1 MQDKIIVRG
10 AREHNLKNINVEMP
24 RNKLVCITG
33 VSGSGKSSLAFDTI
47 FAEGQRRYVESLS
60 AYARQFL
67 GQMEKPDVDDI
78 EGLSPAISI
87 DQKAHSSNPRSTV
100 ATITEIYDYL
110 RVLYARVGKPHCPK
124 CGEEIQKLTNEEM
137 VDVVLQRVGGGR
149 DRPVQNT
156 KGSIKILAPVVLG
169 RKGEY
174 YQLLYDLYNAGFA
187 RVRID
192 GNEFRLDEKIEL
204 ARYQQ
209 HTIEV
214 VVDTISLAELT
225 SAPKESRQR
234 LAEALETA
242 VLKGNDVAT
251 IVYPDKSEQM
261 LSAKFSCPKDG
272 FSFPEI
278 EPRLFSFN
286 SPYGACQACSGLG
299 TVELFSEDLC
309 ETCHGARLRS
319 EALHVWL
326 PRSSSC
332 HPERSEGS
340 LPVSRDSSVVGLPQN
355 DIKKKQT
362 KKSGGAGSGFAGKTL
377 VAPIEYQ
384 ESDEFIPM
392 AVKMGTSIVD
402 ITSMSIDEAVT
413 YFETLNLTEKD
424 LEIAGSILREIQNRL
439 KFMLD
444 VGLHY
449 LSLDRRAGTLSG
461 GEAQRIRLASQ
472 VGSRLVGA
480 MYVLDEPTIGL
491 HQRDNDRLIK
501 TLENLRDLGNTVIVV
516 EHDEDTIMASDYMIE
531 IGPGAGVHGG
541 YVVCAGETPKI
552 FEDKNSLTAAY
563 LRGDQKIPVPSERR
577 RVHGGSIKITGAT
590 QNNLKNIDVEIP
602 LRRFVCVTGVSGS
615 GKSTLAYETMYKTIS
630 KRLYGGS
637 QTPGK
642 HKSLLGLEYIDKA
655 ILIDQDAIGR
665 SSRSNPATYTGAWA
679 PIREL
684 YAETA
689 EAKFRGYKVGR
700 FSFNRP
706 GGRCEHCEGHG
717 LIAIEM
723 HFLPTVYVTCD
734 ICKGKR
740 FDRETLEITFKEK
753 SIHDVLEMTV
763 EEATVFFKEIPYIYD
778 KLASLNDVGLSYVKL
793 GQPAPSLSG
802 GEAQRV
808 KLATEL
814 AKKQT
819 GKTLYLFDEPTT
831 GLHFADVKKLLEVMH
846 QLVDKG
852 NSVIVIEHN
861 LDVIKT
867 ADWIIDMGPEGGD
880 KGGDIVIAGTPE
892 DVARHRGSHTG
903 EYLKRVLKK

>member
-124 CGEEIQKLTNEEM
+124 CGEQIQKLTNEEM
-137 VDVVLQRVGGGR
+137 VDVVLGKAGDAIEAREAGEAGKG
-149 DRPVQNT
+149 T

-174 YQLLYDLYNAGFA
+174 YQLLYDLYNSGFA

-192 GNEFRLDEKIEL
+192 GKEYRLDEKIEL

-214 VVDTISLAELT
+214 VVDTIPVAELLEP
-225 SAPKESRQR
+225 SPQPSPSKGEGARKETRQR

-242 VLKGNDVAT
+242 VEKGNDVAT
-251 IVYPDKSEQM
+251 IVYPDKTEQM

-286 SPYGACQACSGLG
+286 SPYGACQACTGLG

-326 PRSSSC
+326 P
-332 HPERSEGS
+332 GK
-340 LPVSRDSSVVGLPQN
+340 VGN
-355 DIKKKQT
+355 VGKVGEVGKVTRATKKKNP
-362 KKSGGAGSGFAGKTL
+362 
-377 VAPIEYQ
+377 VAPIEYN
-384 ESDEFIPM
+384 EADELVPM
-392 AVKMGTSIVD
+392 AEKKGISIVD
-402 ITSMSIDEAVT
+402 ITSMSIDEAVL
-413 YFETLNLTEKD
+413 YFKTLDVTEKD
-424 LEIAGSILREIQNRL
+424 LEIAGSILREIENRL

-491 HQRDNDRLIK
+491 HQRDNDKLIK
-501 TLENLRDLGNTVIVV
+501 TLEDLRDLGNTVIVV

-541 YVVCAGETPKI
+541 YVVCAGETPAI
-552 FEDKNSLTAAY
+552 FEDKKSLTAAY
-563 LRGDQKIPVPSERR
+563 LRGDQKIEVPKERR
-577 RVHGGSIKITGAT
+577 QSDGGSIRIKGAT
-590 QNNLKNIDVEIP
+590 QNNLKNIDVEFP
-602 LRRFVCVTGVSGS
+602 LRKFVCVTGVSGS
-615 GKSTLAYETMYKTIS
+615 GKSTLAYDTMYKTVS

-642 HKSLLGLEYIDKA
+642 HKALLGLEYIDKA

-665 SSRSNPATYTGAWA
+665 TSRSNPATYTGSWS
-679 PIREL
+679 PIRDL
-684 YAETA
+684 FAETT
-689 EAKFRGYKVGR
+689 EAKFRGYKPGR

-753 SIHDVLEMTV
+753 NIHDILEMTI

-814 AKKQT
+814 SKRQT
-819 GKTLYLFDEPTT
+819 GRTLYLFDEPTT

-846 QLVDKG
+846 SLVDKG

-880 KGGDIVIAGTPE
+880 KGGTVVYAGTPE
-892 DVARHRGSHTG
+892 EIARHAGSHTG
-903 EYLKRVLKK
+903 EYLKRVLRK

>member
-124 CGEEIQKLTNEEM
+124 CGEQIQKLTNEEM
-137 VDVVLQRVGGGR
+137 VDVVLGKVGEEM
-149 DRPVQNT
+149 
-156 KGSIKILAPVVLG
+156 KGSLKILAPVVVG

-192 GNEFRLDEKIEL
+192 GKEYRLDEKIEL

-214 VVDTISLAELT
+214 VVDTIPVVELLET
-225 SAPKESRQR
+225 SSSSATPLPPPSPSKGEGARKETRQR

-242 VLKGNDVAT
+242 VEKGNDVAT

-261 LSAKFSCPKDG
+261 LSAKFSCPNDG

-286 SPYGACQACSGLG
+286 SPYGACQACTGLG
-299 TVELFSEDLC
+299 TVELFSEELC

-326 PRSSSC
+326 PGVGKGGKVVGVPFAC
-332 HPERSEGS
+332 HPQHLR
-340 LPVSRDSSVVGLPQN
+340 RVVGTHAG
-355 DIKKKQT
+355 KKK
-362 KKSGGAGSGFAGKTL
+362 KTP
-377 VAPIEYQ
+377 VAPIEYT
-384 ESDEFIPM
+384 ESDELIPM
-392 AVKMGTSIVD
+392 AEKKGVSIVD
-402 ITSMSIDEAVT
+402 ITNMSIDEAVL
-413 YFETLNLTEKD
+413 YFKTIDVSEKD
-424 LEIAGSILREIQNRL
+424 LEIAGSVLREIENRL

-491 HQRDNDRLIK
+491 HQRDNDKLIK

-541 YVVCAGETPKI
+541 YVVAAGETPAI
-552 FEDKNSLTAAY
+552 FEDKKSLTAAY
-563 LRGDQKIPVPSERR
+563 LRGDQKIEVPAQRR
-577 RVHGGSIKITGAT
+577 QNDGGSIRLKGAT
-590 QNNLKNIDVEIP
+590 QNNLKNIDVEFP
-602 LRRFVCVTGVSGS
+602 LRKFVCVTGVSGS
-615 GKSTLAYETMYKTIS
+615 GKSTLAYDTMYKTIS

-642 HKSLLGLEYIDKA
+642 HKALLGLEYIDKA

-665 SSRSNPATYTGAWA
+665 TSRSNPATYTGAWA

-717 LIAIEM
+717 LISIEM

-753 SIHDVLEMTV
+753 NIHDVLEMTI

-793 GQPAPSLSG
+793 GQPAPTLSG

-814 AKKQT
+814 SKRQT
-819 GKTLYLFDEPTT
+819 GRTLYLFDEPTT

-846 QLVDKG
+846 SLVDKG

-867 ADWIIDMGPEGGD
+867 ADWIIDMGPEVGD
-880 KGGDIVIAGTPE
+880 KGGTVVYAGTPE
-892 DVARHRGSHTG
+892 EVARHKGSHTG
-903 EYLKRVLKK
+903 EYLKRVLRS